1 MSRPEQ
7 ATDAGPLRRERSDL
21 IATAAIA
28 GVVALL
34 VAVAWFSAPV
44 RSVELHRAEAEF
56 VESGLPLA
64 PPNNLTEIFSLPDA
78 ALPGVTAPV
87 VSGGLLIASSGDT
100 VTAHSPAGEAVWS
113 YTRGDAPLCSLGA
126 AWDKVVAT
134 YRSNVGCGDVVAL
147 DASTGEYAGTRSA
160 NAPADPVAISSNDRV
175 GTVGAQR
182 LELWRSDM
190 VRTVEYGAVEAK
202 QEPDLQPHEE
212 CRITSALTRT
222 ELVAVTEVCPEEPS
236 VTWLRFQK
244 ATPEDSRA
252 PEITGQVSIPD
263 PDARLVAIA
272 QEAAAVYVPG
282 PAPTM
287 LSFTEDGTETSRRPV
302 AAASARP
309 LGEDVHA
316 AAVADLPHHMTW
328 FDGERLYLFAPTLL
342 GVQHIFEDAI
352 GTGVAVGERLLYPT
366 EAGVAVADW
375 ESGAVERVIPVDR
388 GAYAGPVSLSALGT
402 TVVEKRTDALVGLAV
417 S

>member
-1 MSRPEQ
+1 MSRPE
-7 ATDAGPLRRERSDL
+7 AVTEAGPLRRERKDL
-21 IATAAIA
+21 VATAVIA
-28 GVVALL
+28 GVLVLL
-34 VAVAWFSAPV
+34 VAVAWFSAPI
-44 RSVELHRAEAEF
+44 RSAELRRADAEF
-56 VESGLPLA
+56 VASGLPVD
-64 PPNNLTEIFSLPDA
+64 PPNNLTESFSLPDA

-87 VSGGLLIASSGDT
+87 VSGGLLIANSRDT
-100 VTAHSPAGEAVWS
+100 ITAHSPTGELVWS
-113 YTRGDAPLCSLGA
+113 YSRGDAPLCSLGA

-147 DASTGEYAGTRSA
+147 TASTGEYAGTRSA
-160 NAPADPVAISSNDRV
+160 TAPADPVAISSNDRV

-222 ELVAVTEVCPEEPS
+222 ELLAVTEVCPEDPS

-252 PEITGQVSIPD
+252 PEITSQVSIPD
-263 PDARLVAIA
+263 PGARLVAIA
-272 QEAAAVYVPG
+272 QDAAAVYVPG
-282 PAPTM
+282 PAPAV
-287 LSFTEDGTETSRRPV
+287 LSFTEEGTETSRQSV
-302 AAASARP
+302 AAASALA
-309 LGEDVHA
+309 LGEDVDA

-328 FDGERLYLFAPTLL
+328 FDGERLYLFAPTQLT
-342 GVQHIFEDAI
+342 VQHVFEDAI

-388 GAYAGPVSLSALGT
+388 GAFVGPVSLNALGT
-402 TVVEKRTDALVGLAV
+402 TVVEKRAGTLVGLAV